1 VDKSQI
7 ENIAAALS
15 ELEAEKQRR
24 IDEKVEKGEAVRVL
38 PVVVGL
44 PDGVEAAKASAVAA
58 LRASGENREVIFGE
72 PVLDADGNEVAP
84 AIAVIMT
91 GAAPG
96 ATSFPTTMF
105 PGSPAAPPIFRRDRK
120 RSARHRNIRCLP
132 RASRDHF
139 G

>member
-44 PDGVEAAKASAVAA
+44 PDGVGG
-58 LRASGENREVIFGE
+58 R
-72 PVLDADGNEVAP
+72 
-84 AIAVIMT
+84 
-91 GAAPG
+91 
-96 ATSFPTTMF
+96 
-105 PGSPAAPPIFRRDRK
+105 
-120 RSARHRNIRCLP
+120 
-132 RASRDHF
+132 
-139 G
+139 